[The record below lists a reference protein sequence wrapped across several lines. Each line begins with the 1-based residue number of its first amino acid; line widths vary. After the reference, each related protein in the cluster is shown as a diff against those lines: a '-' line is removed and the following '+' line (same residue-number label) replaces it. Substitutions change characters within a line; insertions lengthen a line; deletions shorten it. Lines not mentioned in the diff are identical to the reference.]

1 MWLFL
6 KTSFDFVWD
15 YQVIGKE
22 SDFFL
27 FPRKQSYEK
36 LWIYFSFV
44 FLQKIRPQSTTNLE
58 FLEVH
63 VFQFVCM
70 QKRMFVRASTSLS
83 YNISHFLGKHP
94 HLHSICDLS
103 YIIFHVHIRL
113 TFVTWNIIQSLNVRC
128 PFFILSLGWLFIYI
142 GCLHI

>member
-1 MWLFL
+1 MGFPSNW
-6 KTSFDFVWD
+6 KREW
-15 YQVIGKE
+15 
-22 SDFFL
+22 FL
-27 FPRKQSYEK
+27 FVFKKTIIWKATNIFLSC
-36 LWIYFSFV
+36 FSTI
-44 FLQKIRPQSTTNLE
+44 IRPQSTTNLE
-58 FLEVH
+58 FVKVN

-70 QKRMFVRASTSLS
+70 QKIMFVRASTSLS

-94 HLHSICDLS
+94 HLHWICDLT
-103 YIIFHVHIRL
+103 YIIFHVHISL